1 MSKSQ
6 KNTASA
12 VFYKPTISA
21 KEVRAGYLYKSPPQ
35 KRLKPEKL
43 WKKRFFVLFKISEH
57 EYHLRYFRS
66 HKERESSIGGIDL
79 TQISLLYAS
88 PQHHQRWSWVQK
100 SLKCS
105 PSCVLYIRAAERD
118 YFLVGESSEEVDG
131 WFSDLYEALSNRP
144 HKVFDSAEIRNGQ
157 QAVETIS
164 NPLNKQKTSPDGSDK
179 APLPMRRAD
188 TPDSG
193 NEGHL
198 IVPVLKIRSMSDPS
212 SNALESEPE
221 KPKEEDYNK
230 RRLSEPVNP
239 IYDYPKSYLK
249 SREKFREKGAV
260 RSCSM
265 ESLYESMA
273 EFRLKLSEQMEADIE
288 VAEATSGTLMRSIDQ
303 VYARLKT
310 QVYPLPSFSEK
321 RASKDREEKRQSS
334 DFSSSSSGA
343 MSPVDT
349 LERQVYSPDKHSST
363 ESLDEVIPG
372 ERQFRVK
379 LIDLKNHLTL
389 TEVDGKPSVS
399 NWTGQPQSVC
409 LFHKGDEIVAINDLH
424 TGSVDEFNTFL
435 NKSIKKEVKMTIV
448 RLRGCQ
454 PLHLPNCPCSD

>member
-1 MSKSQ
+1 MSQQTPFHQNKTKDSL
-6 KNTASA
+6 
-12 VFYKPTISA
+12 VHLFYKPTISA

-118 YFLVGESSEEVDG
+118 YFLVGESRSG
-131 WFSDLYEALSNRP
+131 HLYFYA
-144 HKVFDSAEIRNGQ
+144 FCIIRLQ
-157 QAVETIS
+157 KLMSVTIHG
-164 NPLNKQKTSPDGSDK
+164 TSPITAFFILFK
-179 APLPMRRAD
+179 HR
-188 TPDSG
+188 
-193 NEGHL
+193 L
-198 IVPVLKIRSMSDPS
+198 IDFLVTNLK
-212 SNALESEPE
+212 
-221 KPKEEDYNK
+221 
-230 RRLSEPVNP
+230 
-239 IYDYPKSYLK
+239 
-249 SREKFREKGAV
+249 V
-260 RSCSM
+260 RDNS
-265 ESLYESMA
+265 
-273 EFRLKLSEQMEADIE
+273 
-288 VAEATSGTLMRSIDQ
+288 
-303 VYARLKT
+303 
-310 QVYPLPSFSEK
+310 
-321 RASKDREEKRQSS
+321 
-334 DFSSSSSGA
+334 
-343 MSPVDT
+343 
-349 LERQVYSPDKHSST
+349 
-363 ESLDEVIPG
+363 VIPG